1 MDTHRIA
8 GAVKE
13 VVGGAEQGL
22 GKVTGDRET
31 EARGAAR
38 KLEGGL
44 ERRFG
49 ETLDQVRSA
58 VRDHPLLALAA
69 AGSVALLA
77 GAALIGRRD

>member
-31 EARGAAR
+31 EARGVAR
-38 KLEGGL
+38 KTEGGL

>member
-31 EARGAAR
+31 EARGVAR
-38 KLEGGL
+38 KTEGGL

-58 VRDHPLLALAA
+58 VRDHPLIALAA